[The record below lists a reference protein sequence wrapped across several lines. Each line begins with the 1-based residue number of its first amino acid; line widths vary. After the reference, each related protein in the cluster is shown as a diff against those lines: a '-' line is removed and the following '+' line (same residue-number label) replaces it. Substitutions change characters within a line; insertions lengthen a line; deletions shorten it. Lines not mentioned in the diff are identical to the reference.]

1 MNMITTIKKLKN
13 LSILW
18 KLIIAYTVIIAIP
31 ILLFSSIIIDM
42 FTQKTINDYSNL
54 LKTQLVQLENNIN
67 KELNNAKTTAN
78 FISSN
83 RIIID
88 YLNHYGRIKESYDY
102 QLINNL
108 RNFMDYVSQKDS
120 VIQSIYIFTLNNE
133 VQRYQ
138 RIILPWKY
146 IQDDENLSEIQALKY
161 KETHWSGIHPDR
173 FFEGLDVPSSLVRN
187 EPVFSL
193 YQKIYDKE
201 LKNTLAYLELNLRA
215 FDLFNTLIPQ
225 SNDLNLASLFITDD
239 SGQIIYHS
247 KNAPE
252 LYDSSTLSSSGDS
265 EPNGSLTVNNQ
276 KYLCNNVYIEDL
288 KSRIFLLYPF
298 DPIASATRNYNL
310 NTLILLLASLTGIL
324 LITYLISILIF
335 KRLRKL
341 VNQMKQV
348 QQGHF
353 DIEVKVSQNDEIGII
368 ERAFATMLSEINRLI
383 NAVYKTKLA
392 EKEAT
397 LSYLQAQINPHFL
410 FNALETIRM
419 IAEVNNNETVS
430 EGLFSLSKVLKTHI
444 KPKSFSTLQQEL
456 DVVSS
461 YVYVQNLRMNN
472 KFHLD
477 IQLEEGLEGT
487 QVPNLSLQP
496 LVENAILHGL
506 KTKPEDCV
514 IRIRAYTCKEN
525 EGDMEISVWDNGK
538 GFPEDAL
545 VEIQQRVREDFLSED
560 ENDRHQGNG
569 VALKN
574 IHERIHLYYGEAY
587 GLTIQSVY
595 LKETCTT
602 IRLPK
607 NK

>member
-1 MNMITTIKKLKN
+1 
-13 LSILW
+13 
-18 KLIIAYTVIIAIP
+18 
-31 ILLFSSIIIDM
+31 
-42 FTQKTINDYSNL
+42 
-54 LKTQLVQLENNIN
+54 
-67 KELNNAKTTAN
+67 
-78 FISSN
+78 
-83 RIIID
+83 
-88 YLNHYGRIKESYDY
+88 
-102 QLINNL
+102 
-108 RNFMDYVSQKDS
+108 MDYVSQKGS
-120 VIQSIYIFTLNNE
+120 GIQSIYIFTLNNE

-161 KETHWSGIHPDR
+161 KKTHWSRMRPDR
-173 FFEGLDVPSSLVRN
+173 FFEGLDALSSTIKN

-193 YQKIYDKE
+193 HQKIYDKE
-201 LKNTLAYLELNLRA
+201 LKNTLAYLELNVSA
-215 FDLFNTLIPQ
+215 FDLFNTLIAQ

-239 SGQIIYHS
+239 SGQIIYRS

-252 LYDSSTLSSSGDS
+252 LSDTSTLSASRDS
-265 EPNGSLTVNNQ
+265 ELNGSLTVNNQ
-276 KYLCNNVYIEDL
+276 KYLCHNVYIEDL

-298 DPIASATRNYNL
+298 DPIASATRNYKL
-310 NTLILLLASLTGIL
+310 NTLILLFASLTGIF
-324 LITYLISILIF
+324 LITYLLSILIF

-353 DIEVKVSQNDEIGII
+353 DIEVKVSQSDEIGVI
-368 ERAFATMLSEINRLI
+368 ERAFATMLSETNRLI
-383 NAVYKTKLA
+383 NTVYKTKLT

-444 KPKSFSTLQQEL
+444 KPKSFLTLQQEL

-472 KFHLD
+472 KLHLD
-477 IQLEEGLEGT
+477 IQVEEGLEGT

-506 KTKPEDCV
+506 KTKPENCI

-525 EGDMEISVWDNGK
+525 EGDMEISVWDNGT
-538 GFPEDAL
+538 GISEDAL
-545 VEIQQRVREDFLSED
+545 VEIQQRLRGNLLTEDD
-560 ENDRHQGNG
+560 NDRYQGNG

-574 IHERIHLYYGEAY
+574 IHERIHLYYGVAY
-587 GLTIQSVY
+587 GLIIHSVH

-602 IRLPK
+602 IRIPK
-607 NK
+607 